1 MNLLQY
7 ISDKEKRNAWLRE
20 FREWQQKPYEVAP
33 LSETTH
39 ECSSCKTV
47 FQGNYCPRCGQSA
60 RIGRFS
66 FNRAIL
72 HFLDVWGMGNRSMF
86 RTIRDL
92 ILRPGYMIRD
102 YLSGMQSAYFP
113 PFKMFFLLM
122 AFSLL
127 VEHGIDLSLDETDTQ
142 DAMPKVEQKDEEKP
156 ADDSIGVAG
165 SEMKGVGAQL
175 EDKEE
180 QNEKNEDQLE
190 NKEKMN
196 ENIGTLTINGDKVE
210 SPMFYYGL
218 RFGKIMNKLRDKN
231 PAIFAL
237 LTLMIFSLPLY
248 LFFRRCPNVPDLR
261 FSELVVALVYTSNT
275 FSIYYSIGILL
286 HSGIIKL
293 LAVLMVFVSLRQYSG
308 YSKSRLLAFILL
320 AFLTMVVILGAIGLL
335 GIYITYLF
343 AK

>member
-1 MNLLQY
+1 
-7 ISDKEKRNAWLRE
+7 
-20 FREWQQKPYEVAP
+20 
-33 LSETTH
+33 
-39 ECSSCKTV
+39 
-47 FQGNYCPRCGQSA
+47 
-60 RIGRFS
+60 
-66 FNRAIL
+66 
-72 HFLDVWGMGNRSMF
+72 MF

-92 ILRPGYMIRD
+92 MLRPGYMIRD

-127 VEHGIDLSLDETDTQ
+127 VEHGIDLGLDETDTQ
-142 DAMPKVEQKDEEKP
+142 DAMPKVEQNDEEKP

-165 SEMKGVGAQL
+165 SEMKGVGARL

-180 QNEKNEDQLE
+180 QNEKDEDQLE

-335 GIYITYLF
+335 GIYITHLF